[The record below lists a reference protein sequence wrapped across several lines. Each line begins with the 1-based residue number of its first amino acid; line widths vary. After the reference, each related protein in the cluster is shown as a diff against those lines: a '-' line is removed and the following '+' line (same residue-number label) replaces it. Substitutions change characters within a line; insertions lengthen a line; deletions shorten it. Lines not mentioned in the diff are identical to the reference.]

1 MKKLLLSILCL
12 FSIIA
17 VRADEVTFD
26 FTNPSQLTP
35 AITDAMFVDGGN
47 DALKFPTSETTF
59 NQNGV
64 TINTTDGST
73 ESRIWKTAKGVY
85 NLRIYKTA
93 TMTIAAP
100 ENGTITS
107 IAFAG
112 TTVANFA
119 ADNGTIEDK
128 TWSGSANSVV
138 FTWDGSAKTQNINT
152 ITVTYTVVEQ
162 GVAAPQAS
170 LSTGTI
176 YNPADVELTAEAGT
190 IYYTLDG
197 TEPTA
202 ESAVY
207 ESPISI
213 KQFGTTTTIK
223 AIAIDG
229 AESSKVATFSYTLK
243 VATPVANY
251 NTGVYDKL
259 PLSFTDFTCETEGA
273 SVIAIR
279 VSKYTTD
286 VKTQGSKYF
295 TSPYRNQQNEYHIIA
310 SVTQD
315 GEKVWSDSIVKKYYL
330 SSIAPFKKATSI
342 VSGTK
347 YLINANSIIA
357 NNIYDDETYGY
368 LNAKTITKKNDYIE
382 TNEYYGFTFEETEN
396 AGEYYII
403 DVFNRYLYMQDT
415 YNSFNVSADNSELGD
430 DAVWTVS
437 FNEDGA
443 AIITNKGKN
452 KTIQFST
459 KYNSFG
465 SYDTI
470 SNANVLPTLYAQSV
484 YPTFT
489 VTANGETE
497 DGMTYKSFTGITITC
512 EAGIELM
519 EETDELSPR
528 YLIGMEGTEPQW
540 FNFGEQIDE
549 YTIVYNLETEITES
563 ETYSVTIP
571 AGAFTLDPNGLAMT
585 SESSWINVTIDNRG
599 PFSLVGVTPES
610 GCVVDEMSEIW
621 IEYNRDIY
629 DNLWGVDIV
638 ATDEEGNE
646 YIFKLNE
653 DWENSPGTNYLGI
666 VAKKTIKKAGTYT
679 LTIGADW
686 AYCYNSNY
694 MMSYIAEDV
703 TYTFTVTG
711 NNYVEGEEEEE
722 EEEVVTSS
730 LAITSITP
738 ENGSN
743 VESVDRIIIAYNQ
756 EITDN
761 IYGKVA
767 VTDENGNVTNFEITY
782 TAADGDFAPWNE
794 IHLVTDTPITAAG
807 TYSLTISKDWAYIW
821 VMGTGKRAFIGE
833 DIEYTFTIGEST
845 AIDKIENAESEQTIF
860 DITGRQIKEITA
872 PGIYIINGVKTIV
885 K

>member
-17 VRADEVTFD
+17 VRAEEVTVVFADKGYANAQEVAEVILDENITIAFD
-26 FTNPSQLTP
+26 KGTNNNTCKYYNTG
-35 AITDAMFVDGGN
+35 AAMRVYGGGFMTISG
-47 DALKFPTSETTF
+47 AE
-59 NQNGV
+59 GV
-64 TINTTDGST
+64 TINNVSFVINVDKSKATNGSVNAASTVSAGTLTIGEGTGST
-73 ESRIWKTAKGVY
+73 TTISDINSNSVIFTQGGTSGHVRIVSLTVEY
-85 NLRIYKTA
+85 TVA
-93 TMTIAAP
+93 TSGIAAP
-100 ENGTITS
+100 KSS
-107 IAFAG
+107 IAA
-112 TTVANFA
+112 
-119 ADNGTIEDK
+119 E
-128 TWSGSANSVV
+128 
-138 FTWDGSAKTQNINT
+138 
-152 ITVTYTVVEQ
+152 
-162 GVAAPQAS
+162 
-170 LSTGTI
+170 TI

-213 KQFGTTTTIK
+213 NKFGTTTTIK

-229 AESSKVATFSYTLK
+229 AESSKVATFNYTLK

-259 PLSFTDFTCETEGA
+259 PLSYNDFTCETEGA

-295 TSPYRNQQNEYHIIA
+295 TSPYRNQQNEYHVIA

-347 YLINANSIIA
+347 YLINANNIIA
-357 NNIYDDETYGY
+357 NNIYDDDTYGF

-382 TNEYYGFTFEETEN
+382 VNDYYGFTFEETEN

-403 DVFNRYLYMQDT
+403 DVFNRYLYMMGT
-415 YNSFNVSADNSELGD
+415 YNSFNVDADNSELGD

-459 KYNSFG
+459 LYNSYG
-465 SYDTI
+465 SYDAI
-470 SNANVLPTLYAQSV
+470 AEANVLPTLYAQSV

-519 EETDELSPR
+519 PETDELSPT
-528 YLIGMEGTEPQW
+528 YLIGMEDTEPKW
-540 FNFGEQIDE
+540 FDYGQQIDE
-549 YTIVYNLETEITES
+549 YTIVYNLTEEITDS

-621 IEYNRDIY
+621 IEYDRDIY
-629 DNLWGVDIV
+629 DNLWGVNIV

-694 MMSYIAEDV
+694 MMEYIAEDV

-711 NNYVEGEEEEE
+711 KNYVEGEDEEE

-761 IYGKVA
+761 IWGRIA
-767 VTDENGNVTNFEITY
+767 VTDEEGNATYFEITY
-782 TAADGDFAPWNE
+782 YDANGESAPYNE

-821 VMGTGKRAFIGE
+821 VMGAGQIYIGE
-833 DIEYTFTIGEST
+833 DVEYTFTIGDST
-845 AIDKIENAESEQTIF
+845 AIDKIENAEGEQTIF
-860 DITGRQIKEITA
+860 DITGRKIEKITV
-872 PGIYIINGVKTIV
+872 PGIYIINGVKTII